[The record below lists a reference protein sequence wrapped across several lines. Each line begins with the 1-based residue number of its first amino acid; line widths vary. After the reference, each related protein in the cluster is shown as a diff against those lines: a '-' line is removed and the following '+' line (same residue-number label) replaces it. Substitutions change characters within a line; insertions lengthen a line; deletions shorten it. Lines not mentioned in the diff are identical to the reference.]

1 MAKQTKAFE
10 FGPFRLDV
18 RERRLTRDGHS
29 VPLRGRV
36 FDTLY
41 TLVSR
46 HGCLVTKDELMAALW
61 PDSVVEESNLNHNI
75 CILRRALGE
84 KVTGQKYIE
93 TVPRQGYRFVAE
105 VKELYEPDQAT
116 LSLFP
121 ENSPRALVTHEAQL
135 KTTSY
140 PSGPEFP
147 ATDAVGT
154 GRVLS
159 GPRALRGLHVE
170 VMSYLS
176 VAMLLIAAYFG
187 VKHVN
192 PGGTPSRSRVMLAVL
207 PFENLT
213 GDSTRDYV
221 AEGLHHELIS
231 QLSRR
236 STCRVGVIARTSA
249 MAYRGTRKSVGE
261 IGHELQVNY
270 VVEGSVRFDD
280 GTYRITV
287 ILVRVQDQAHLW
299 AANYER
305 AGDSIT
311 ALQVEIAEIIS
322 REIHSRIQNEPDSDP
337 SRDFPSSSR
346 MPLDGEAT
354 TNCLSANV

>member
-1 MAKQTKAFE
+1 MAKQSKAFE

-41 TLVSR
+41 TLVSS
-46 HGCLVTKDELMAALW
+46 HGCLVTKDELIAALW

-75 CILRRALGE
+75 CILRCALGE

-105 VKELYEPDQAT
+105 VKEVYEPKQAT
-116 LSLFP
+116 SSHFP
-121 ENSPRALVTHEAQL
+121 DISPNALVTREPQL
-135 KTTSY
+135 KATNY
-140 PSGPEFP
+140 PGGLEFP
-147 ATDAVGT
+147 AIDPGGT

-159 GPRALRGLHVE
+159 GSRTLRGLHVE
-170 VMSYLS
+170 VLSYLS
-176 VAMLLIAAYFG
+176 VAILLIASYFG
-187 VKHVN
+187 VKHVS
-192 PGGTPSRSRVMLAVL
+192 PDGAPSRSRVMLAVL

-213 GDSTRDYV
+213 GDSTQDYV

-236 STCRVGVIARTSA
+236 STCSVGVIARTSA
-249 MAYRGTRKSVGE
+249 TAYRGTRKSVGE
-261 IGHELQVNY
+261 IGHELRVNY
-270 VVEGSVRFDD
+270 VVEGSVRLDD
-280 GTYRITV
+280 GSYRITV

-305 AGDSIT
+305 AGYSIT

-322 REIHSRIQNEPDSDP
+322 REIHSRIQNEPDADP
-337 SRDFPSSSR
+337 NRDFPSSSR
-346 MPLDGEAT
+346 MPLDGKGT
-354 TNCLSANV
+354 TNCPSAQV

>member
-18 RERRLTRDGHS
+18 RERRLTRDGHF

-46 HGCLVTKDELMAALW
+46 HGCLVTKDELMAAVW

-105 VKELYEPDQAT
+105 VKELSEPDQAN
-116 LSLFP
+116 SSHFP
-121 ENSPRALVTHEAQL
+121 DNSPNAPVIREPQQE
-135 KTTSY
+135 KRSY
-140 PSGPEFP
+140 PRGLEFP
-147 ATDAVGT
+147 AAGEDGT

-159 GPRALRGLHVE
+159 GPRALRGLHIE

-176 VAMLLIAAYFG
+176 VAILLIASYFG
-187 VKHVN
+187 VKHVT
-192 PGGTPSRSRVMLAVL
+192 PDGTPSRSRVMLAVL

-213 GDSTRDYV
+213 GDSTQDYV

-236 STCRVGVIARTSA
+236 SPCRVGVIARTSA
-249 MAYRGTRKSVGE
+249 MSYRGTRKSVSE
-261 IGHELQVNY
+261 IGHELRVNY
-270 VVEGSVRFDD
+270 VVEGSVRIDD
-280 GTYRITV
+280 GSYRITV

-322 REIHSRIQNEPDSDP
+322 TEIHKRLQVEPDADP
-337 SRDFPSSSR
+337 NRDFPSSSR
-346 MPLDGEAT
+346 MPLDGEET
-354 TNCLSANV
+354 TTCPLAKV